1 MLITKEVK
9 VYNDIVTIE
18 NLSINSHKLVEV
30 KCDNCGNIKKIKY
43 QLFNKLTKNNTKDYY
58 CNNKECI
65 NKSRQIAIQEKYGFN
80 NVFQLNDIKDKIKE
94 TNLEKYGVKNPQQ
107 NKEIKEKTE
116 KTNLEKYGVKNP
128 FQSEIFKDKLV
139 KTNIKKYGVKYPSQ
153 SEEIKEKMYSTS
165 IKNYGFKYPTQN
177 REHLYKRF
185 NVGYRIEYID
195 GLSCQG
201 GYEKDFILKF
211 KDKVRI
217 ENGLSIEYYYN
228 GEKKVYHSDYY
239 LPDFNLVVEIK
250 STYWYELNKELCLAK
265 EEYTRKKYNYLMIL
279 DKKYEEFNFF
289 I

>member
-9 VYNDIVTIE
+9 VYNDIIKIE
-18 NLSINSHKLVEV
+18 NLSINSHKLVDV
-30 KCDNCGNIKKIKY
+30 KCDNCSNVKQIKY
-43 QLFNKLTKNNTKDYY
+43 QLYNKLTINGKKNYY
-58 CNNKECI
+58 CNNKDCI
-65 NKSRQIAIQEKYGFN
+65 NKSRQFAINEKYGVD
-80 NVFQLNDIKDKIKE
+80 NVFQIEKVKDKIKE

-128 FQSEIFKDKLV
+128 FQSEEFKDKIK
-139 KTNIKKYGVKYPSQ
+139 KTNIKKYGVEYLSQ
-153 SEEIKEKMYSTS
+153 DKERLYER
-165 IKNYGFKYPTQN
+165 IKN
-177 REHLYKRF
+177 
-185 NVGYRIEYID
+185 GYLVHHID
-195 GLSCQG
+195 NLTYQG
-201 GYEKDFILKF
+201 SYEKDFILKF

>member
-1 MLITKEVK
+1 
-9 VYNDIVTIE
+9 
-18 NLSINSHKLVEV
+18 
-30 KCDNCGNIKKIKY
+30 
-43 QLFNKLTKNNTKDYY
+43 
-58 CNNKECI
+58 
-65 NKSRQIAIQEKYGFN
+65 
-80 NVFQLNDIKDKIKE
+80 
-94 TNLEKYGVKNPQQ
+94 
-107 NKEIKEKTE
+107 
-116 KTNLEKYGVKNP
+116 
-128 FQSEIFKDKLV
+128 
-139 KTNIKKYGVKYPSQ
+139 
-153 SEEIKEKMYSTS
+153 
-165 IKNYGFKYPTQN
+165 
-177 REHLYKRF
+177 
-185 NVGYRIEYID
+185 VGYRIEYID